1 MMFIVLV
8 RWLQRYFL
16 RTAKCYIY
24 LLPNIKTGGGVFS
37 MLQINT
43 SVSDGNMFSGD
54 CKRNMS
60 GVWWQGNMVVDRA
73 TGTKKTDL
81 STSLK
86 SLVYLV

>member
-1 MMFIVLV
+1 
-8 RWLQRYFL
+8 
-16 RTAKCYIY
+16 
-24 LLPNIKTGGGVFS
+24 

>member
-1 MMFIVLV
+1 MCISPYIEHVYEFIITLEMSANN
-8 RWLQRYFL
+8 YFYS
-16 RTAKCYIY
+16 T
-24 LLPNIKTGGGVFS
+24 VFS

>member
-1 MMFIVLV
+1 MPNDIYIKKNTGKYLKNTNTFVLFY
-8 RWLQRYFL
+8 RGL
-16 RTAKCYIY
+16 
-24 LLPNIKTGGGVFS
+24 GVFS

>member
-1 MMFIVLV
+1 MKKT
-8 RWLQRYFL
+8 YFWVFFF
-16 RTAKCYIY
+16 CF
-24 LLPNIKTGGGVFS
+24 NGGGVFS